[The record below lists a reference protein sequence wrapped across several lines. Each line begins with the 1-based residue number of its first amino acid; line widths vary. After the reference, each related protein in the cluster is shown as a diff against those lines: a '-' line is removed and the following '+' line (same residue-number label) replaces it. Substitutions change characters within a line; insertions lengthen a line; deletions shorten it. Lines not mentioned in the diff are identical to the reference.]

1 MIRRP
6 PGSTRTDTLFPYP
19 ALVRSAQRQ
28 QRFGQQARRRDE
40 PLDRRVRR
48 SLQAVALL
56 LPAGA
61 GIDLTAGEGEEA
73 FGGAFGTTL
82 LDALAPRSEE
92 HTSELQSLMRISYAV
107 FCLKNKKIE
116 KQEQVPTLNQ

>member
-61 GIDLTAGEGEEA
+61 GIDLTAGEGGEV
-73 FGGAFGTTL
+73 FGGAFGTTP
-82 LDALAPRSEE
+82 LDALAPAFACQHAGCLPR
-92 HTSELQSLMRISYAV
+92 LVARPAGPAV
-107 FCLKNKKIE
+107 R
-116 KQEQVPTLNQ
+116 PP

>member
-1 MIRRP
+1 MRISDWSSDVCSSVLQQAAELLQ
-6 PGSTRTDTLFPYP
+6 GF
-19 ALVRSAQRQ
+19 AQRQ

-82 LDALAPRSEE
+82 LDALAPAFAGQ
-92 HTSELQSLMRISYAV
+92 HAGCLQRRVARLAGPAV
-107 FCLKNKKIE
+107 LA
-116 KQEQVPTLNQ
+116 Q